1 MILTRR
7 QLNRTYLQRQL
18 LTTPDT
24 APDPRPVDEVVAHL
38 VAVQAQE
45 VDAPYVGLWTRMRGL
60 RHEQLTEALGDG
72 RVVRGGL
79 LRRTQHLTAGAD
91 YRWLKPLLQER
102 LGPGGMSP
110 FAKEIAGLEPAD
122 IAAAGREILRG
133 QVMTRPK
140 LAKRLGERFP
150 GRQAIALAWVVQLHV
165 NLVHPPPS
173 GVWRRRGHVTCALA
187 EDWLGGPL
195 QDRPPVWTLL
205 SRYLASCGPASV
217 ADLQNWS
224 GLKRL
229 REEVE
234 RERHRLRV
242 YRDERGQELFDL
254 PDLPVAGGDEPVPVR
269 FLPEFDNLVLS
280 HEDRTRVISDE
291 DRARVCPGYSMVHP
305 TFLVDGFVAGIWSV
319 RGAAL
324 TVSPFRR
331 LPDADAALVLDEA
344 GRLREFLQLD
354 GTVRLDQPLDQ
365 A

>member
-18 LTTPDT
+18 LTTTDAEPDL
-24 APDPRPVDEVVAHL
+24 RPVEEVVAHL

-45 VDAPYVGLWTRMRGL
+45 VDAPYVGLWTRTRQPE
-60 RHEQLTEALGDG
+60 HAHLTAALTDG

-79 LRRTQHLTAGAD
+79 LRRTQHLTAGTD
-91 YRWLKPLLQER
+91 YRWLKPMLQQR
-102 LGPGGMSP
+102 LGNAGLSP
-110 FAKEIAGLEPAD
+110 FAKEIAGLD
-122 IAAAGREILRG
+122 IADLVGAAREILSG
-133 QVMTRPK
+133 QTMTRPK
-140 LAKRLGERFP
+140 LAKQLAERFP
-150 GRQAIALAWVVQLHV
+150 GRQGIAMAWAVHV
-165 NLVHPPPS
+165 YLNLVHPPPS

-195 QDRPPVWTLL
+195 EEHPSTWTLL

-224 GLKRL
+224 GMKRL
-229 REEVE
+229 RDEVE

-242 YRDERGQELFDL
+242 HRDEAGQELFDL
-254 PDLPVAGGDEPVPVR
+254 PDLPVAGGDEEAPVR

-280 HEDRTRVISDE
+280 HKDRTRIVSDE

-319 RGAAL
+319 TGATL
-324 TVSPFRR
+324 TVTPFRR
-331 LPDADAALVLDEA
+331 LCDADAAAVLDEA
-344 GRLREFLQLD
+344 GRLRAFLQRD
-354 GTVRLDQPLDQ
+354 VVVRLDQP
-365 A
+365 

>member
-18 LTTPDT
+18 LTTTD
-24 APDPRPVDEVVAHL
+24 AEPDPRPVEEVVAHL

-60 RHEQLTEALGDG
+60 RHDELTAALTDG

-91 YRWLKPLLQER
+91 YRWLKPMLRQR
-102 LGPGGMSP
+102 MSNGGLSP
-110 FAKEIAGLEPAD
+110 FASEFAGLEVAD
-122 IAAAGREILRG
+122 IAAAGRDILRG
-133 QVMTRPK
+133 QSMTRPK
-140 LAKRLGERFP
+140 LAKQLAERFP
-150 GRQAIALAWVVQLHV
+150 GRKGIPLAWVVQHQE
-165 NLVHPPPS
+165 NLIHPPPS

-195 QDRPPVWTLL
+195 EEDPPVWTLL

-224 GLKRL
+224 GMKRL
-229 REEVE
+229 QNEVE

-254 PDLPVAGGDEPVPVR
+254 PDLPVATGEEAAPVR

-280 HEDRTRVISDE
+280 HDDRTRIISDE

-305 TFLVDGFVAGIWSV
+305 TFLVDGSVAGLWSV
-319 RGAAL
+319 TATAL
-324 TVSPFRR
+324 TVTPFRR
-331 LPDADAALVLDEA
+331 LSDVDAAAVLEEA
-344 GRLREFLQLD
+344 GRLREFLQVD
-354 GTVRLDQPLDQ
+354 VTVRLDQV
-365 A
+365 